1 MPSSSQI
8 SLELL
13 SARKAE
19 LESFEKAVPVLVSR
33 LTAANVRDR
42 ELKLALYSL
51 LALRCTQEI
60 VSEFTSL
67 SELTEAIVD
76 AAESSIMLAQVGLDN
91 SVHVLCRQILE
102 VTMKVLYFH
111 YHPRELNLVRKRLD
125 VREFTPSVIADFIK
139 KDLLL
144 DRNEEDVS
152 VLFESYSDLYAI
164 FSRHVHVHNEEF
176 SSFGLLSIQRS
187 KGDIDGLLAKI
198 RRTLEVSMAITII
211 YLPEA
216 FRTLK
221 RSERQAISKSFISAT
236 PRSVIKKVFS
246 S

>member
-1 MPSSSQI
+1 MRSSSQI
-8 SLELL
+8 SLELIA
-13 SARKAE
+13 ARKAE
-19 LESFEKAVPVLVSR
+19 LESFDKAIPVLVGR
-33 LTAANVRDR
+33 LTSSRTTDR

-60 VSEFTSL
+60 LSEHTSL
-67 SELTEAIVD
+67 SELSVAIVD

-111 YHPRELNLVRKRLD
+111 YHPRELNLVRRRLD
-125 VREFTPSVIADFIK
+125 IRDLTPSTIAEFIK
-139 KDLLL
+139 KDMLL
-144 DRNEEDVS
+144 DTDEEDVL
-152 VLFESYSDLYAI
+152 VLFDSYSDLYAL

-176 SSFGLLSIQRS
+176 SSFALVSDQRTKS
-187 KGDIDGLLAKI
+187 EIDGLLAKI
-198 RRTLEVSMAITII
+198 RRTLEVSIAITIA

-216 FRTLK
+216 FQNLK
-221 RSERQAISKSFISAT
+221 RSEKQAISKSFVSAA
-236 PRSVIKKVFS
+236 PRSVVKKVFS